1 MDRSYSQIGSPFSH
15 NKSILTCPSLWVFW
29 VFFFQFSVK
38 AVTIIAFSKLQRRL
52 SIWKMA
58 HFSTPSGTHF
68 FAIWLCSSRDRVCF
82 PTLNL
87 TWVFVLHQPIEW
99 CGRDIAPVPSLE
111 PYRLSFFLLNFCLT
125 TQVSVS
131 SSPRGG
137 ETTRTSQGILD
148 QLCSGHLSSKNKC
161 LR

>member
-1 MDRSYSQIGSPFSH
+1 MPI
-15 NKSILTCPSLWVFW
+15 SLSLLG
-29 VFFFQFSVK
+29 FFFQFSVK
-38 AVTIIAFSKLQRRL
+38 AVMIIAFPKLQRRL

-58 HFSTPSGTHF
+58 HFSTPSGTHS

-131 SSPRGG
+131 SSPRGW
-137 ETTRTSQGILD
+137 ETTRTSQGDPRSAMFRPPVFQEQMPEII
-148 QLCSGHLSSKNKC
+148 HLT
-161 LR
+161 